1 VILVELDLEP
11 IPMPRAGRHG
21 RAGQTYLPAPYRA
34 YRDALSWAM
43 LHARN
48 RASVMHPFED
58 PLELMVTF
66 ARSSKLRVDGD
77 NLEKTVLDAGTNVL
91 WMDDS
96 QIHRVCWEK
105 VLGSSTPGT
114 TIRVQPM
121 GA

>member
-1 VILVELDLEP
+1 MILVELALEP
-11 IPMPRAGRHG
+11 IPMPRAARRGR
-21 RAGQTYLPAPYRA
+21 QTYLPADYRS
-34 YRDALSWAM
+34 YRDALSWSM

-48 RASVMHPFED
+48 RANVLHPFED
-58 PLELMVTF
+58 PLELMLTF
-66 ARSSKLRVDGD
+66 ERSTKVRVDGD

-105 VLGSSTPGT
+105 VLGSPTPGT

-121 GA
+121 EVS